1 MKRQIQ
7 YKERHWINTYSFGT
21 SDVYTTSYLDLYVDS
36 DNEGQLCF
44 TIYDKQD
51 DFDFLIENVPLLIDN
66 NPILPYV

>member
-1 MKRQIQ
+1 M
-7 YKERHWINTYSFGT
+7 NGT
-21 SDVYTTSYLDLYVDS
+21 SDTTSYLDLYVDS

-44 TIYDKQD
+44 TIYHKQD